1 MIFLIKA
8 IQFLLSLAIIVVLHE
23 LGHFIP
29 AKLFKTK
36 VEKFYL
42 FFDYPFSLFKKKVGE
57 TEYGVGL
64 IPLGGYVKIAGM
76 IDESMD
82 TDHLDKEPEPWEYRS
97 KPAWQRLIIISGGV
111 IVNLILGFAIYMM
124 VAFVWGKNIITNQ
137 DLPAGFEVAEVMK
150 SYGFKDGD
158 KILQVNGEDIESVSD
173 ISKYLFLRD
182 INQVR
187 VERYNGKQENISIPE
202 DIGTVMFK
210 NGAINAFTPMVPA
223 VLDSI
228 VPNSPAYN
236 AGLTSGDKI
245 LKVNGNEII
254 KWQDFTEIVKLNN
267 SPNINIEIERG
278 NEIIYNLIPLNE
290 DKKIGVTV
298 LLPKIVPT
306 KLEYTFYESIIEGY
320 DRAYWT
326 FADYIAQF
334 SYVFTS
340 KGIMQ
345 LGGFAAI
352 GSLYPPTW
360 NWQGFWE
367 TTAFISIIL
376 GFMNALPIPALD
388 GGHATFL
395 FYEMLTG
402 RKPNDKVA
410 GYAQMI
416 GFFLLM
422 ALVLFAN
429 GNDIYRWLF

>member
-1 MIFLIKA
+1 M
-8 IQFLLSLAIIVVLHE
+8 
-23 LGHFIP
+23 
-29 AKLFKTK
+29 
-36 VEKFYL
+36 EKFYL

-124 VAFVWGKNIITNQ
+124 VAFVWGKNILTNQ

-158 KILQVNGEDIESVSD
+158 KILQVNGEDIESVVD

-278 NEIIYNLIPLNE
+278 NEIISNLIPLNE